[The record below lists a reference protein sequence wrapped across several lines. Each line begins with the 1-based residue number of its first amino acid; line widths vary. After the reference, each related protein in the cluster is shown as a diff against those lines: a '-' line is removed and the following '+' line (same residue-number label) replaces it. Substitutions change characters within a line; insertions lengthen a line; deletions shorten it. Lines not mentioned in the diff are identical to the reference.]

1 MTTAYITHPLC
12 LQHEMEK
19 GHPESPSR
27 ITAIENGLRAAGLL
41 QKIKHY
47 QALASTNEQLQRA
60 HEEAYI
66 NSIECAI
73 PTQGLVDLDGDTAL
87 NPYTYQAAIHAA
99 GAAVLGVD
107 LVLEGKVNNAFCN
120 IRPPGHHAPSWRAS
134 GFCIFN
140 NVAIGALHA
149 LEHHGI
155 KRVAIADFDVH
166 HGDGT
171 EDIFQDDP
179 RVMLLSTF
187 QYPFYPFRG
196 AKSSND
202 HIINT
207 PLPAGAGSEE
217 FRSAVTQN
225 WIPLLERFQPEL
237 VLISAGFDAHR
248 DDVMSGIGLTDDD
261 YAWVTEE
268 LKKFADGRIVS
279 VLEGGYEL
287 SSLARS
293 AVEHIKALCA

>member
-1 MTTAYITHPLC
+1 
-12 LQHEMEK
+12 
-19 GHPESPSR
+19 
-27 ITAIENGLRAAGLL
+27 L
-41 QKIKHY
+41 QKIKRY
-47 QALASTNEQLQRA
+47 QAPALTNEQLQRA
-60 HEEAYI
+60 HEDAYI
-66 NSIECAI
+66 SSIKCAI
-73 PTQGLVDLDGDTAL
+73 PKQGLVDLDGDTAL

-171 EDIFQDDP
+171 EDIFQNDP

-187 QYPFYPFRG
+187 QYPFFPFRG
-196 AKSSND
+196 AKSSSD

-217 FRSAVTQN
+217 FRSAVTHN
-225 WIPLLERFQPEL
+225 WIPSLERFQPDL

-248 DDVMSGIGLTDDD
+248 DDALSGISLTDDD